1 MLPEWYNDYKKIIDE
16 SIIKY
21 LDWYFT
27 NWSESEWLTEFKEAV
42 YYSVKWWKRIRSIL
56 ALEFY
61 LIFTWKNINDLK
73 LEDDII
79 MHCISLELM
88 HWYSLVHDD
97 LPCMDNDELRRW
109 ELTVWK
115 KYWETNATLVWDLLN
130 SMSFEILANLS
141 DNIDIKM
148 ILWLFWRSVWFYWM
162 IWWQVL
168 DSYYEK
174 NSNSNSLEKIM
185 DVHNRKTWALIEA
198 SIVWWIIISEKF
210 DNMEKYIDFW
220 KKIWL
225 AFQIKDDLLDVEWTF
240 EDTGKSVWGEK
251 KWFVHFMWIEK
262 TRKYLDD
269 LIIESKI
276 IINDLDSD
284 KLIFL
289 VNYVSSR
296 IK

>member
-168 DSYYEK
+168 DSYYEN

-185 DVHNRKTWALIEA
+185 DVHNKKTWALIEA
-198 SIVWWIIISEKF
+198 SIVWWIIISEKY

>member
-269 LIIESKI
+269 LIIESKT

-296 IK
+296 TK

>member
-27 NWSESEWLTEFKEAV
+27 NWSESEWLTVFKEAV

>member
-185 DVHNRKTWALIEA
+185 DVHNKKTWALIEA

-269 LIIESKI
+269 LIIESKT

-296 IK
+296 TK

>member
-185 DVHNRKTWALIEA
+185 DVHNKKTWALIEA

-296 IK
+296 TK

>member
-1 MLPEWYNDYKKIIDE
+1 
-16 SIIKY
+16 
-21 LDWYFT
+21 
-27 NWSESEWLTEFKEAV
+27 
-42 YYSVKWWKRIRSIL
+42 
-56 ALEFY
+56 
-61 LIFTWKNINDLK
+61 
-73 LEDDII
+73 

-185 DVHNRKTWALIEA
+185 DVHNKKTWALIEA

-269 LIIESKI
+269 LIIESKT

-296 IK
+296 TK

>member
-27 NWSESEWLTEFKEAV
+27 YWSESEWLTEFKEAV

-269 LIIESKI
+269 LIIESKT

-296 IK
+296 TK

>member
-27 NWSESEWLTEFKEAV
+27 NWSVSEWLTVFKEAV

-185 DVHNRKTWALIEA
+185 DVHNKKTWALIEA

-269 LIIESKI
+269 LIIESKT

-296 IK
+296 TK